1 MHPGAARPGLFALRA
16 GESMSDDNDKKQ
28 ADLEKRLEAL
38 EAKNAELLSE
48 VKAERQKRRDAEAAK
63 AEADEEARKKAEEA
77 AAASGD
83 VDALRKQL
91 EAKHAKDIEK
101 LTKERDDATGQ
112 LQRLVVEGG
121 IDAALDAAGM
131 APAYKRMLRRDFE
144 AEHQIDI
151 RDGQA
156 FVGGEA
162 LADVV
167 KKWTETEAVSGLKAA
182 GHGSGSGAPGGGK
195 TAGKT
200 LAEMGDAERLALA
213 REGKLKAAVGQ

>member
-1 MHPGAARPGLFALRA
+1 
-16 GESMSDDNDKKQ
+16 MSDDTEKKST
-28 ADLEKRLEAL
+28 DLEKRLEAL

-48 VKAERQKRRDAEAAK
+48 VKAERQKRREAEASK

-77 AAASGD
+77 AEKAGD
-83 VDALRKQL
+83 IETLKRQW
-91 EAKHAKDIEK
+91 EAQKAKEIEK
-101 LTKERDDATGQ
+101 LNKERDDATGQ

-131 APAYKRMLRRDFE
+131 APAYKRMLRRDFA

-162 LADVV
+162 LSDVV
-167 KKWTETEAVSGLKAA
+167 KKWTETEAVAGLKAA
-182 GHGSGSGAPGGGK
+182 GQGSGSGAPGGGK
-195 TAGKT
+195 TAGMT
-200 LAEMGDAERLALA
+200 LADMSEADRLKLA
-213 REGKLKAAVGQ
+213 RENPDRFRQMRATG